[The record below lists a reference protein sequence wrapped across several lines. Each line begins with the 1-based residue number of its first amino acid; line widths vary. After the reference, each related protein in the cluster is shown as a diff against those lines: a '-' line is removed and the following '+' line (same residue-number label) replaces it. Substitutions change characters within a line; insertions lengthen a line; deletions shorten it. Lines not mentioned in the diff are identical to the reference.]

1 MKRIDYCIFD
11 PTGNIT
17 ALAETPV
24 PAEGQPAAAA
34 ELMKAEP
41 SVEQVGF
48 VSGAALRMAGGEFC
62 GNGAACA
69 AALRVMRGE
78 AEGEVSVAVSG
89 AAAPVAVKVTARGG
103 GGFGVAVAMP
113 RAVSVGLRVLPLCG
127 GEAELPVVSF
137 GGISHII
144 LEKEIAP
151 SDAERA
157 IIEWSEAL
165 GGGAVGIMT
174 VDSDFTRMTPLV
186 CVPGAGTLVRES
198 SCASG
203 AAAVAEYY
211 GAKNGFG
218 FELELAQPG
227 GTARVSGGPEGV
239 VLSET
244 VRFLKKVTVAG
255 GNYVDR

>member
-24 PAEGQPAAAA
+24 PAEEQPAAAA

-89 AAAPVAVKVTARGG
+89 AAAPVAVKVTALGG

-174 VDSDFTRMTPLV
+174 VDSDFTRMTPIV
-186 CVPGAGTLVRES
+186 YVPGAGTLVRES

-203 AAAVAEYY
+203 ATAVAEYY

-227 GTARVSGGPEGV
+227 GTVRVSGAPEGV

-244 VRFLKKVTVAG
+244 VRFLKKLTVAG
-255 GNYVDR
+255 G

>member
-1 MKRIDYCIFD
+1 MKTIDYYVFD

-17 ALAETPV
+17 ALAETAV
-24 PAEGQPAAAA
+24 PAEEQPFAAA
-34 ELMKAEP
+34 EIMKAEP

-48 VSGAALRMAGGEFC
+48 VSGASLRMAGGEFC

-69 AALRVMRGE
+69 AALRVMHGE

-89 AAAPVAVKVTARGG
+89 CAAPVVVKVAALGG
-103 GGFGVAVAMP
+103 GEFGVAVAMP
-113 RAVSVGLRVLPLCG
+113 RAASVGLRVLPLEG

-137 GGISHII
+137 GGIAHII
-144 LEKEIAP
+144 CEKAIAP
-151 SDAERA
+151 ADAERA
-157 IIEWSEAL
+157 ITEWSAAL

-174 VDSDFTRMTPLV
+174 VDAEFSRMEPLV
-186 CVPGAGTLVRES
+186 YVPGAKTLVRES

-203 AAAVAEYY
+203 AVAVAEYY

-218 FELELAQPG
+218 FELELTQPG
-227 GTARVSGGPEGV
+227 GTVRVSGGSEGI

-244 VRFLKKVTVAG
+244 VRFVKKATVAG
-255 GNYVDR
+255 GNYDNR